1 MLRRVVSDIRA
12 GQSLAS
18 LTLGRLVLIPPVIVF
33 IDLGAHLAA
42 IVSLSA
48 FLVVDYYDGTL
59 ARRRSADGPT
69 RRALD
74 STSDRIAIWAVFI
87 AMTALS
93 YAALPLVLVL
103 GVRDVYCAYSCHRVM
118 RNRFVAIGADWPYR
132 CLNALLAAWVMAAPA
147 LSTSARAGALG
158 ALCVLSVLVAL
169 DLRTAIKRVEAMPT
183 AVTSTVIPAGDV
195 RLWQSRL
202 IMVLRTRLGRRAP
215 GLQHIP

>member
-1 MLRRVVSDIRA
+1 MLKRLASDMRA

-33 IDLGAHLAA
+33 IDLRAHLAA
-42 IVSLSA
+42 ILSLCA
-48 FLVVDYYDGTL
+48 FLVVDYCDGVL
-59 ARRRSADGPT
+59 ARRRGADGPT

-74 STSDRIAIWAVFI
+74 SASDRVAIWAVFI

-103 GVRDVYCAYSCHRVM
+103 GLRDVYCAYSCHRVM

-147 LSTSARAGALG
+147 LSSTARTGALG
-158 ALCVLSVLVAL
+158 VLFLLSLLVAL
-169 DLRTAIKRVEAMPT
+169 DLRTAIKRVEAMPA
-183 AVTSTVIPAGDV
+183 AVASTVIPAGDV

-202 IMVLRTRLGRRAP
+202 ITALRARLGRRAQRP
-215 GLQHIP
+215 LPIP